1 MTKNELL
8 QKIIQ
13 LAEDVENFR
22 ASVDTGAFAL
32 GAIKSKFL
40 NDFPIR
46 LSEIEKEL
54 SPDNYKSVE
63 EWEDVLSAIGLRP
76 IVHWLDS
83 RGLNLSDEIISMRM
97 QSKPIY
103 PPTPG
108 VDSDF
113 DETFKEYL
121 AKKYNDKLQNEDV
134 DLDINRNVCITGD
147 SKSYW
152 PSAIIQNDGE
162 SKPWLCAM
170 TTSQSNLDDAK
181 LIIERLK
188 TNHNVLSAW
197 IDTFD
202 ENGVKTTIF
211 HECYI

>member
-13 LAEDVENFR
+13 LAEDIEKFR

-32 GAIKSKFL
+32 GAIKPRFL

-63 EWEDVLSAIGLRP
+63 EWEDVLNIVGLRP
-76 IVHWLDS
+76 IVHWLDGK
-83 RGLNLSDEIISMRM
+83 GLNLSDEIISMRT

-108 VDSDF
+108 LDSDF

-134 DLDINRNVCITGD
+134 DLDVNRNVCITEVL
-147 SKSYW
+147 
-152 PSAIIQNDGE
+152 AINDY
-162 SKPWLCAM
+162 
-170 TTSQSNLDDAK
+170 SN
-181 LIIERLK
+181 RC
-188 TNHNVLSAW
+188 V
-197 IDTFD
+197 
-202 ENGVKTTIF
+202 
-211 HECYI
+211 